1 MDRYFKKENSDPQC
15 VVTSLETNPFF
26 RLTSLG
32 RHPTF
37 WKSDLTGI
45 QTIVISWLTQNAT
58 RKLLE

>member
-15 VVTSLETNPFF
+15 VVTSLETNPFS

-32 RHPTF
+32 RQLQVR
-37 WKSDLTGI
+37 LTGI
-45 QTIVISWLTQNAT
+45 QTIVSNWLTQDAT